1 MMEKNRCAWAD
12 TDPLLQKYHDE
23 EWGRPVH
30 DDRKHYVFVDGGD
43 VMWFVMA
50 INVEEAGSLSEVLC

>member
-30 DDRKHYVFVDGGD
+30 DDRKHY
-43 VMWFVMA
+43 MYLLM
-50 INVEEAGSLSEVLC
+50 EAMSCGLITTR